1 MKKKKK
7 IMISIFAAVLILIV
21 IGVVVLAYLKFT
33 DIESKE
39 PVEIEDV
46 CNVETEE
53 FDGRKVF
60 VVTPKEGEI
69 SNARILYFHGGS
81 YMAEMS
87 EAHWNFIKKLIIDT
101 KAKVIIPDYP
111 LTPKYTYK
119 DVYNMVE
126 PLYKEVV
133 QKVDSK
139 DLIVMGDSAGGGLAL
154 GLLEKVSDENIA
166 MLPNKTILISPWL
179 DVRLENP
186 KIDEVQKEDKEL
198 NKEALKV
205 AGIAY
210 AGNDGINS
218 YLVNPIDGDLSK
230 LGNITIFTGTSD
242 ILNPDV
248 HVLEEKAKEQGK
260 EIEVK
265 EYSGAGHIWVIN
277 EKGKQDLIDKGY
289 QDLIDMVNETK

>member
-39 PVEIEDV
+39 PVQIEDV
-46 CNVETEE
+46 CNVEVEE

-166 MLPNKTILISPWL
+166 MPKKTILISPWL

-198 NKEALKV
+198 NKDALKV

-210 AGNDGINS
+210 AGDDGINS

-230 LGNITIFTGTSD
+230 LQNITIFTGTSD

-248 HVLEEKAKEQGK
+248 HVLEEKAKEQG
-260 EIEVK
+260 IDIDIK

>member
-1 MKKKKK
+1 
-7 IMISIFAAVLILIV
+7 
-21 IGVVVLAYLKFT
+21 
-33 DIESKE
+33 
-39 PVEIEDV
+39 
-46 CNVETEE
+46 
-53 FDGRKVF
+53 
-60 VVTPKEGEI
+60 
-69 SNARILYFHGGS
+69 
-81 YMAEMS
+81 
-87 EAHWNFIKKLIIDT
+87 
-101 KAKVIIPDYP
+101 
-111 LTPKYTYK
+111 
-119 DVYNMVE
+119 
-126 PLYKEVV
+126 
-133 QKVDSK
+133 
-139 DLIVMGDSAGGGLAL
+139 
-154 GLLEKVSDENIA
+154 

-265 EYSGAGHIWVIN
+265 EYSGAGHN
-277 EKGKQDLIDKGY
+277 LGNKRKR
-289 QDLIDMVNETK
+289 